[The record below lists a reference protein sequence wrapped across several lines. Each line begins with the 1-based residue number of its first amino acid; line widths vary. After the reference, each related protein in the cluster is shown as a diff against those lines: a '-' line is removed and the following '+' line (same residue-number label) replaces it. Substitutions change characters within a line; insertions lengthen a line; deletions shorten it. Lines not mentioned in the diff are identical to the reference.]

1 MSNLQLST
9 GVIGVNVNDV
19 SAGTTTDGVNAQFA
33 LGTRVV
39 GVDGSVYVYV
49 QAAEAITTA
58 ITSPNAVAIDENGQ
72 ASLMTTALALNNYEL
87 GFAPIGSGI
96 PLIPDNSFF
105 WARVQGSNFN
115 ARVAASA
122 AADTYLR
129 TTITAGRLGTASTA
143 SAVVFTGV
151 VIVVAASASTSA
163 SQSVRQ
169 VFATS
174 GRAARQGAS
183 TFVN

>member
-1 MSNLQLST
+1 MAMITNGPVGANPDRVT
-9 GVIGVNVNDV
+9 T
-19 SAGTTTDGVNAQFA
+19 GTTTNGENREFA
-33 LGTRVV
+33 LGTRAY
-39 GVDGSVYVYV
+39 GPDGCEYVYV

-58 ITSPNAVAIDENGQ
+58 VTSPNALAIDEDYQ

-105 WARVQGSNFN
+105 WARVAGSNFN
-115 ARVAASA
+115 ARVSASA

-143 SAVVFTGV
+143 SAVVFYGA

-163 SQSVRQ
+163 SQSVRE
-169 VFATS
+169 VLLTK
-174 GRAARQGAS
+174 GRPIRQGN
-183 TFVN
+183 TNFVN